1 MPDITELAAG
11 RIGSTEI
18 AAAVAAAGSVV
29 GDAGVLL
36 SGYKHYPTSGADA
49 TKGVIIAAADMVVG
63 NTFWVGNGTAGVLKI
78 YPPTGCN
85 INALAANAAIS
96 TTSGRG
102 LLFQVISAL
111 TLQAI
116 G

>member
-11 RIGSTEI
+11 RIGSAEI
-18 AAAVAAAGSVV
+18 AASVAAAGSVV

-36 SGYKHYPTSGADA
+36 SGYKHYDTTGADGV
-49 TKGVIIAAADMVVG
+49 KGVIIAAADMIVG
-63 NTFWVGNGTAGVLKI
+63 NTFTVGNSTAGVLKI
-78 YPPTGCN
+78 YPPTGAS
-85 INALAANAAIS
+85 INALTANTAIS

-102 LLFQVISAL
+102 LAFLVTTTA
-111 TLQAI
+111 TLQAL